1 MNAIDNFIETNCQI
15 CRKLIGPCCQK
26 SHKTAYAL
34 FLLFINSSRNRGLLF
49 SLLGILTLVIAIG
62 VTAGTASSASD
73 KPGLYVVYIGES
85 SLKIFPLFL
94 RERRDFI
101 LIRSSKY
108 FTT

>member
-1 MNAIDNFIETNCQI
+1 MNVIDNFIKTIKFEENLLDLTVKRHI
-15 CRKLIGPCCQK
+15 
-26 SHKTAYAL
+26 KTAYAL

-85 SLKIFPLFL
+85 SLN
-94 RERRDFI
+94 
-101 LIRSSKY
+101 IR
-108 FTT
+108 

>member
-1 MNAIDNFIETNCQI
+1 MNAIDNFIKTIKFEEN
-15 CRKLIGPCCQK
+15 LIDLTVK
-26 SHKTAYAL
+26 KHIKTAYAL

-85 SLKIFPLFL
+85 SLN
-94 RERRDFI
+94 
-101 LIRSSKY
+101 IR
-108 FTT
+108 

>member
-1 MNAIDNFIETNCQI
+1 MNAIDNFIKTIKFEENLLDLTVKKHI
-15 CRKLIGPCCQK
+15 
-26 SHKTAYAL
+26 KTAYAL

-85 SLKIFPLFL
+85 SLN
-94 RERRDFI
+94 
-101 LIRSSKY
+101 IR
-108 FTT
+108 

>member
-1 MNAIDNFIETNCQI
+1 MNVIDNFIKTIKFEEN
-15 CRKLIGPCCQK
+15 LIDLTVK
-26 SHKTAYAL
+26 KHIKTAYAL

-85 SLKIFPLFL
+85 SLN
-94 RERRDFI
+94 
-101 LIRSSKY
+101 IR
-108 FTT
+108 